1 MLTFVFFIHWITCA
15 GNIDETSTFSEN
27 FSHTSMQNALY
38 MTEEAVLFLLWN
50 SRCIYAI
57 KTPCTDNPM
66 RAQIISAILE
76 GDRITHC
83 GAPSLQ
89 CSCESLNSKQ
99 LPQPWVCVHI
109 HREKGKKMY
118 YAKKKIIISA
128 WGLLVL
134 VLVLV
139 VVVVVE

>member
-27 FSHTSMQNALY
+27 FSHTSMQIDVN
-38 MTEEAVLFLLWN
+38 MIERPVSFLLWN

-57 KTPCTDNPM
+57 KSPCTNNPM
-66 RAQIISAILE
+66 RAQMISAILE

-83 GAPSLQ
+83 GAPSYRR
-89 CSCESLNSKQ
+89 SCESLNSKQ

-109 HREKGKKMY
+109 HREKGQNMY
-118 YAKKKIIISA
+118 YAKKKK
-128 WGLLVL
+128 LL
-134 VLVLV
+134 
-139 VVVVVE
+139 